1 MAPQLIYVIRHAEKP
16 PDTGPGPEAADGPPN
31 GVDFSGR
38 AEQHS
43 LTPRGWQRSGALAVL
58 FTRPPRAGLP
68 ELLVPD
74 RLLSPNYG
82 SGAATIEHRT
92 YQTLLGL
99 SDPATRPIISEFPLG
114 EEAQLAEKVLTD
126 TAEAVLICWEHK
138 NIPHITDGIPT
149 DPATPV
155 PTTWPGERFDL
166 IWQFHRSSADP
177 LIYQFTPIPQA
188 VLGSDENVSS

>member
-16 PDTGPGPEAADGPPN
+16 PDSPPSAKNAAAAGVGPPN

-38 AEQHS
+38 ADQHS

-68 ELLVPD
+68 ELLAPG

-82 SGAATIEHRT
+82 SGAATTEHRT

-99 SDPATRPIISEFPLG
+99 
-114 EEAQLAEKVLTD
+114 
-126 TAEAVLICWEHK
+126 
-138 NIPHITDGIPT
+138 
-149 DPATPV
+149 
-155 PTTWPGERFDL
+155 
-166 IWQFHRSSADP
+166 
-177 LIYQFTPIPQA
+177 
-188 VLGSDENVSS
+188 